1 MSTLAGVQIPPG
13 YGPAH
18 LEMLL
23 YRYIETLEMH
33 HAVRVLARWPKHSPM
48 GHYAANVLKELP
60 SNYFQQPRLLPTGP
74 RFVFSDGN
82 LILRRI
88 DEVVPMQQ
96 LHPSSTTGC
105 VGAVSENILSAPL
118 PQRRLRPL
126 NSFMIF
132 RSMLYPRICWL

>member
-1 MSTLAGVQIPPG
+1 MAPAMSTMVGVQIPTG

-33 HAVRVLARWPKHSPM
+33 HALRVLQRWPGSSPM
-48 GHYAANVLKELP
+48 GHYAAEVLKELP
-60 SNYFQQPRLLPTGP
+60 SNYFQQPRLLPIGP
-74 RFVFSDGN
+74 RFVYINGHLS
-82 LILRRI
+82 LQRI
-88 DEVVPMQQ
+88 DKALPMQQ

-105 VGAVSENILSAPL
+105 VGREISETVLDTPL
-118 PQRRLRPL
+118 TQRRLRPL

-132 RSMLYPRICWL
+132 RSES